1 MGRRKSGLSGGLILV
16 GAILVGIVQLV
27 QEFWPFFL
35 GVSVLGGAAWLYSVW
50 KKLSPATGV
59 LRPSQAATIAD
70 FQAVPEL
77 PRRSAYVPPVA
88 KEKTVP
94 DSAVWVPAGTAT
106 MVAGYQVN
114 GGLLYV
120 GKGLTESGGG
130 RADAALINPAL
141 PVAKT
146 AADYTLRQLS
156 YWSRYA
162 DISPEARAA
171 YLKWLASGRSDP
183 AADVGYVF
191 LYFYGLERRVLVDAS
206 TSAAA
211 RAEVPAIKKEIERL
225 QSVYANSGSFPGYSE
240 SLLSVI
246 EAQEANFDIPG
257 DIPPPLLPTRELS
270 FKHRLGLS
278 LFAKSSRPLPVE
290 WAYVWLL
297 GDATTNL
304 RTPAQRCPEEF
315 KKAFFEKYKK
325 EHGEGLKL
333 PVNKTRLKAVH
344 LPASPSLLGNYQLYS
359 KGIELDLPDVTVL
372 TSQVKK
378 LQQVADFCMAQL
390 EGYSRYLGRNPGNSG
405 TADALV
411 ELPFSLWP
419 EQYRQPLNLMRDT
432 VQKAGKPLLIK
443 FEKLRSW
450 LPEWN
455 DVTRANYQALSRAL
469 GETGIGIEPDLKFG
483 GKLPTKDSQIALFV
497 DDGITGFAEPS
508 VEYGA
513 AALTLHLAV
522 AVSAADGQVAD
533 TERQLLMRQLE
544 DWLHL
549 GESAKR
555 RLHAHLR
562 LMMAEPPGLNSLKK
576 RIESLSL
583 GARGAIGDFLTR
595 VAQADN
601 EVTPAEVKL
610 LERIFKMLELDV
622 QSVYSKVHAVAND
635 PVTVMPASGEQPRY
649 AIPKQASQ
657 KPLGIEI
664 DMARVAALRADSEK
678 VSAILGSIFTEDLPH
693 PEPTEPPPLEVDE
706 PAIAQHDSLIGLD
719 AEHTALL
726 RLLCTRAEWTRV
738 ELDEL
743 AADRG
748 LMLDGALERIDDAA
762 FDAYDQPF
770 TEGEDPVEINE
781 EVRKV
786 LINGSNQS

>member
-1 MGRRKSGLSGGLILV
+1 LILV
-16 GAILVGIVQLV
+16 GAVLVGIVQLV
-27 QEFWPFFL
+27 QEYWPFFL
-35 GVSVLGGAAWLYSVW
+35 VVTVLGGSAWLYSVW
-50 KKLSPATGV
+50 KRPSTAAGDLQSSPA
-59 LRPSQAATIAD
+59 ATTAN
-70 FQAVPEL
+70 FQTNRES
-77 PRRSAYVPPVA
+77 PRYPAYVD
-88 KEKTVP
+88 P
-94 DSAVWVPAGTAT
+94 DSVWLPAGTAT
-106 MVAGYQVN
+106 TVAGYPIC

-120 GKGLTESGGG
+120 GKGLAEPDGSRT
-130 RADAALINPAL
+130 DAALINPAL

-146 AADYTLRQLS
+146 DANYILRQLP
-156 YWSRYA
+156 YWSFYSG
-162 DISPEARAA
+162 ISPEARAA
-171 YLKWLASGRSDP
+171 YLKWLAAGRSDP

-191 LYFYGLERRVLVDAS
+191 LYFYGLERRLLVDAP

-225 QSVYANSGSFPGYSE
+225 LGIYANSDSFQGYAE

-246 EAQEANFDIPG
+246 EAQEANLELPG
-257 DIPPPLLPTRELS
+257 DIPPPLPPAQELS
-270 FKHRLGLS
+270 FKHRLGLG
-278 LFAKSSRPLPVE
+278 LFAKDSRPLPAE
-290 WAYVWLL
+290 WAYIWLM
-297 GDATTNL
+297 GDPTTNL

-315 KKAFFEKYKK
+315 KKAFIDQYKS
-325 EHGEGLKL
+325 EYGNGMKL
-333 PVNKTRLKAVH
+333 PVNKTRLKVVH
-344 LPASPSLLGNYQLYS
+344 RPASPSLLGNYKLYS
-359 KGIELDLPDVTVL
+359 KGVELDLPDVTVL

-378 LQQVADFCMAQL
+378 LQQIANTCMAQL
-390 EGYSRYLGRNPGNSG
+390 EGYSRYLGRNPDNAG

-411 ELPFSLWP
+411 ELPFALWP
-419 EQYRQPLNLMRDT
+419 EQYRKPLNLMRDT

-455 DVTRANYQALSRAL
+455 DITRPKYQTLARAL
-469 GETGIGIEPDLKFG
+469 GEAGIGIEPDLKFG
-483 GKLPTKDSQIALFV
+483 GKLPATDSQIALFA
-497 DDGITGFAEPS
+497 DDGIAGFTEPS

-522 AVSAADGQVAD
+522 AVSAADGQVD
-533 TERQLLMRQLE
+533 GTERQLLMRQLE

-562 LMMAEPPGLNSLKK
+562 LMMSEPPGLNSLKK
-576 RIESLSL
+576 RIETLNL
-583 GARGAIGDFLTR
+583 GARKAIGDFLAR

-622 QSVYSKVHAVAND
+622 QSMYSKVHAVAND

-649 AIPKQASQ
+649 AIPKPPAP
-657 KPLGIEI
+657 KPVGIEI

-678 VSAILGSIFTEDLPH
+678 VSSILGSIFIEDVPH
-693 PEPTEPPPLEVDE
+693 PEPAEPQPVDADE
-706 PAIAQHDSLIGLD
+706 PAAAQQDGLIGLD

-726 RLLCTRAEWTRV
+726 RLLCTRAEWARV

-748 LMLDGALERIDDAA
+748 LMLDGALERINDAA

-770 TEGEDPVEINE
+770 AEGEDPVEINE
-781 EVRKV
+781 KVRKEI
-786 LINGSNQS
+786 LK